1 MSYHGIVTDMLPSGS
16 SRTMTA
22 RTSQETNV
30 SSLPVAIRPSSESSF
45 QAKPD
50 AVAAPNKNAYQSVMP
65 GGETLAPAEP
75 GYNEIPE
82 TSSRGDTKDRSMNY
96 TMLNAA
102 AKATQPAYQPST
114 YVPVATNISLSRL
127 ASAAASG
134 ATKRV
139 AASSLPALVNAMSAA
154 FNPAVAPVVVDA
166 APPSAPPVVVVEE
179 EPWYKSPAVMG
190 IGILLLV
197 AGGYAL
203 YKSQGT

>member
-1 MSYHGIVTDMLPSGS
+1 MSYHGIVKDMLPTGTSV
-16 SRTMTA
+16 TA
-22 RTSQETNV
+22 RASRQTNV
-30 SSLPVAIRPSSESSF
+30 SNLPVAARPSAESSF
-45 QAKPD
+45 QAQPE

-65 GGETLAPAEP
+65 GGESLAPSEP
-75 GYNEIPE
+75 GYNDVPE

-102 AKATQPAYQPST
+102 AKATQPSYQPT

-134 ATKRV
+134 ATKKV
-139 AASSLPALVNAMSAA
+139 AASSLPALVNARSAA
-154 FNPAVAPVVVDA
+154 FSPAMAPVVVDS
-166 APPSAPPVVVVEE
+166 APPEAPPVVVVEE